1 MPGEKRCE
9 MGRKKHRL
17 CGADGD
23 FRDDY
28 FQAVKMWGWTAQEM
42 VLAEECAELAAAY
55 LRKGRTNRPEALEQF
70 YEECADVSVMIDQLL
85 VAAPLEIRQRVLE
98 KKAKKLAMLREKL
111 SAEEGD

>member
-1 MPGEKRCE
+1 

-28 FQAVKMWGWTAQEM
+28 FQAVKMWGWETQER

-55 LRKGRTNRPEALEQF
+55 LRKGRTNRPDALEQF

-85 VAAPLEIRQRVLE
+85 VAAPREVRLFVQA
-98 KKAKKLAMLREKL
+98 AKDRKLARLRENL
-111 SAEEGD
+111 CAEEGD